1 VLLLFLLFS
10 FGATI
15 QHESPSHIFRFAVQ
29 VLDREGKFLARS
41 KRVLTTDCCCCIG
54 CSDRSWGIFLHGL
67 AYDRL
72 LTLCD
77 HSMSVWSISAKMENN
92 VRFLIRCSELD
103 EALYCVQ
110 LGEKL
115 VQLWFLCD
123 HKSVVDISFPQT
135 RGSAKV
141 SKTLVSTFSVI
152 RFATTDEEHI
162 AVPKTCLYFF
172 STKSKTCWTKANF
185 ESLGR
190 LLTNLCVDSAPNRI
204 MDVAWQYRINNSSKC
219 SNCYGPRAFGDPTV
233 LCVKFVLYYMQG

>member
-1 VLLLFLLFS
+1 MLLPFLLFS

-15 QHESPSHIFRFAVQ
+15 QHESPSHIFHFAVQ

-41 KRVLTTDCCCCIG
+41 KRVLTTDCCGCIG
-54 CSDRSWGIFLHGL
+54 CSDRSWGICLNGL

-72 LTLCD
+72 LTLSD

-123 HKSVVDISFPQT
+123 HKIVVDISFPHT

-152 RFATTDEEHI
+152 RFATTDEMGEHI

-172 STKSKTCWTKANF
+172 PWKVKLVELKQT
-185 ESLGR
+185 
-190 LLTNLCVDSAPNRI
+190 
-204 MDVAWQYRINNSSKC
+204 SS
-219 SNCYGPRAFGDPTV
+219 P
-233 LCVKFVLYYMQG
+233 